1 MLDTILDSPLSQWL
15 RHDIEATDHIVIS
28 SRIRLARNFD
38 GLLFTNRND
47 TSALEKVNAISRGLL
62 QPLKEADGHQY
73 SNISLEQLSQ
83 SERAVLVEKHLMS
96 PALEEKLP
104 YRNLVVSD
112 DASIVI
118 MVNEEDHLR
127 IQSMASGLQLQQAY
141 DHAVQIDKAI
151 EAKHPYAFDERFGY
165 LTACPTNVGTG
176 LRASVM
182 LHLPALTMSGRI
194 TRLIRSIIQL
204 GYSVRGLYGEGSEAL
219 GAIYQISNQRTMG
232 TSEEATIEQLTKIVE
247 GIIAEERKSRQS
259 LLHNDK
265 EGLEDVLWRSYGV
278 LQYARRVN
286 GKEALTKLSDIQLGV
301 DLDILPPWGNDT
313 FNELV
318 AITRPNF
325 LTKYLGDEDLQPE
338 ETEKENEPVK
348 TSVNDSDV
356 PTSVE
361 TGDGALIMTSMV
373 VMIVSGGVYLTVKK
387 YI

>member
-1 MLDTILDSPLSQWL
+1 MLDTILDSPLSSWL
-15 RHDIEATDHIVIS
+15 QLDTDATDHIVIS

-38 GLLFTNRND
+38 GVLFTNRND
-47 TSALEKVNAISRGLL
+47 MSSLEKVNSFSRSLL
-62 QPLKEADGHQY
+62 KPLKDVDGHQY
-73 SNISLEQLSQ
+73 SNINLEQLS
-83 SERAVLVEKHLMS
+83 ERDRAILVEKHLMS

-127 IQSMASGLQLQQAY
+127 IQSMVSGLRLEVAY
-141 DHAVQIDKAI
+141 ERVLKIDKTI
-151 EAKHPYAFDERFGY
+151 EDKYPYAFDERFGY

-182 LHLPALTMSGRI
+182 LHLPALTISGKI

-219 GAIYQISNQRTMG
+219 GNIYQISNQRTMG
-232 TSEEATIEQLTKIVE
+232 TSEKDTIEQLTKIVE
-247 GIIAEERKSRQS
+247 GIIAEERKSRQL

-278 LQYARRVN
+278 LQNARRVN

-301 DLDILPPWGNDT
+301 DLNILPQWGKDS
-313 FNELV
+313 FNELI

-325 LTKYLGDEDLQPE
+325 LSKYAG
-338 ETEKENEPVK
+338 
-348 TSVNDSDV
+348 NDN
-356 PTSVE
+356 
-361 TGDGALIMTSMV
+361 
-373 VMIVSGGVYLTVKK
+373 LTDIERDSYRAKVIRQKLSH
-387 YI
+387 

>member
-1 MLDTILDSPLSQWL
+1 MLDTILDSPLSPWL
-15 RHDIEATDHIVIS
+15 QLDTDATDHIVIS

-38 GLLFTNRND
+38 GILFTNRND
-47 TSALEKVNAISRGLL
+47 MSSLEKINSISRGLL
-62 QPLKEADGHQY
+62 KFLNDVDGHQY
-73 SNISLEQLSQ
+73 SNINLEQLSER
-83 SERAVLVEKHLMS
+83 ERAILVEKHLMS

-127 IQSMASGLQLQQAY
+127 IQSMVSGLKLEEAY
-141 DHAVQIDKAI
+141 KRVLKIDKAI
-151 EAKHPYAFDERFGY
+151 EAKYPYAFDEIFGY

-182 LHLPALTMSGRI
+182 LHLPALTISGKI

-219 GAIYQISNQRTMG
+219 GNIYQISNQRTMG
-232 TSEEATIEQLTKIVE
+232 VSEEDTIEQLTKVVE

-278 LQYARRVN
+278 LQNARRIN

-301 DLDILPPWGNDT
+301 DLDILPQWDKDS
-313 FNELV
+313 FNELI

-325 LTKYLGDEDLQPE
+325 LLKYAG
-338 ETEKENEPVK
+338 
-348 TSVNDSDV
+348 NDN
-356 PTSVE
+356 
-361 TGDGALIMTSMV
+361 
-373 VMIVSGGVYLTVKK
+373 LTDIERDSYRAKVIRQKLSH
-387 YI
+387 

>member
-1 MLDTILDSPLSQWL
+1 MLDTILDSPLSSWL
-15 RHDIEATDHIVIS
+15 QLDTDATDHIVIS

-38 GLLFTNRND
+38 GILFTNRND
-47 TSALEKVNAISRGLL
+47 MSSLEKVNTISRGLL

-73 SNISLEQLSQ
+73 SNINLEQLSER
-83 SERAVLVEKHLMS
+83 ERAILVEKHLMS

-127 IQSMASGLQLQQAY
+127 IQSMVSGLRLEVAY
-141 DHAVQIDKAI
+141 ERILKIDKAI
-151 EAKHPYAFDERFGY
+151 EGKYPYTFDERFGY

-182 LHLPALTMSGRI
+182 LHLPALTISGKI

-219 GAIYQISNQRTMG
+219 GNIYQISNQRTMG
-232 TSEEATIEQLTKIVE
+232 TSEEDTIEQLTKIVE
-247 GIIAEERKSRQS
+247 GIIAEERKSRQL

-278 LQYARRVN
+278 LQNARRVN

-301 DLDILPPWGNDT
+301 DLNILPQWGKDS
-313 FNELV
+313 FNELI

-325 LTKYLGDEDLQPE
+325 LSKYAG
-338 ETEKENEPVK
+338 
-348 TSVNDSDV
+348 NDNLADIERDSYRAKV
-356 PTSVE
+356 IRQKLSH
-361 TGDGALIMTSMV
+361 
-373 VMIVSGGVYLTVKK
+373 
-387 YI
+387 

>member
-1 MLDTILDSPLSQWL
+1 MLDTILDSPLSPWL
-15 RHDIEATDHIVIS
+15 QHDTDATDHIVIS

-38 GLLFTNRND
+38 GILFTNRND
-47 TSALEKVNAISRGLL
+47 MSSLEKVNTISRGLL
-62 QPLKEADGHQY
+62 QPLKEVDGHQY
-73 SNISLEQLSQ
+73 SNINLEQLSER
-83 SERAVLVEKHLMS
+83 ERAILVEKHLMS

-112 DASIVI
+112 DATIVI

-127 IQSMASGLQLQQAY
+127 IQSMVSGLRLQEAY
-141 DHAVQIDKAI
+141 EHAQKIDKAI
-151 EAKHPYAFDERFGY
+151 EAKYPYAFDEQFGY

-182 LHLPALTMSGRI
+182 LHLPALTISGRI

-219 GAIYQISNQRTMG
+219 GNIYQISNQRTMG
-232 TSEEATIEQLTKIVE
+232 VSEEDTIEQLTKIVE

-265 EGLEDVLWRSYGV
+265 EGLEDVLWRSFGV

-301 DLDILPPWGNDT
+301 DLEILPSWGKDS
-313 FNELV
+313 FNELI

-325 LTKYLGDEDLQPE
+325 LSKYTGNDDLTDIE
-338 ETEKENEPVK
+338 R
-348 TSVNDSDV
+348 DSYRAKV
-356 PTSVE
+356 IRQKLSH
-361 TGDGALIMTSMV
+361 
-373 VMIVSGGVYLTVKK
+373 
-387 YI
+387 

>member
-1 MLDTILDSPLSQWL
+1 MLDTILDSPLSSWL
-15 RHDIEATDHIVIS
+15 QLDTDATDHIVIS

-38 GLLFTNRND
+38 GILFTNRND
-47 TSALEKVNAISRGLL
+47 MSSLEKVNTISRGLL
-62 QPLKEADGHQY
+62 KPLKEADGHQY
-73 SNISLEQLSQ
+73 SNINLEQLSER
-83 SERAVLVEKHLMS
+83 ERAILVEKHLMS

-127 IQSMASGLQLQQAY
+127 IQSMVSGLRLEEAY
-141 DHAVQIDKAI
+141 ERILKIDKTI
-151 EAKHPYAFDERFGY
+151 EDKYPYAFDERFGY

-182 LHLPALTMSGRI
+182 LHLPALTISGKI

-219 GAIYQISNQRTMG
+219 GNIYQISNQRTMG
-232 TSEEATIEQLTKIVE
+232 TSEKDTIEQLTKIVE
-247 GIIAEERKSRQS
+247 GIIAEERKSRQL

-278 LQYARRVN
+278 LQNARRVN

-301 DLDILPPWGNDT
+301 DLNILPQWGKDS
-313 FNELV
+313 FNELI

-325 LTKYLGDEDLQPE
+325 LSKYAG
-338 ETEKENEPVK
+338 
-348 TSVNDSDV
+348 NDN
-356 PTSVE
+356 
-361 TGDGALIMTSMV
+361 
-373 VMIVSGGVYLTVKK
+373 LTDIERDSYRAKVIRQKLSH
-387 YI
+387 

>member
-1 MLDTILDSPLSQWL
+1 
-15 RHDIEATDHIVIS
+15 
-28 SRIRLARNFD
+28 
-38 GLLFTNRND
+38 
-47 TSALEKVNAISRGLL
+47 
-62 QPLKEADGHQY
+62 
-73 SNISLEQLSQ
+73 
-83 SERAVLVEKHLMS
+83 MS
-96 PALEEKLP
+96 PALEERLP

-127 IQSMASGLQLQQAY
+127 IQSMVSGLRLQKAY
-141 DHAVQIDKAI
+141 EHAKKIDKAI
-151 EAKHPYAFDERFGY
+151 EAKYSYAFDERFGY

-182 LHLPALTMSGRI
+182 LHLPALTISGRI

-219 GAIYQISNQRTMG
+219 GNIYQISNQRTMG
-232 TSEEATIEQLTKIVE
+232 VSEEDTIEQLTKIVE

-301 DLDILPPWGNDT
+301 DLEILPPWGKDS
-313 FNELV
+313 FNELI

-325 LTKYLGDEDLQPE
+325 LSKYAGNDDLSDIE
-338 ETEKENEPVK
+338 R
-348 TSVNDSDV
+348 DSYRAKV
-356 PTSVE
+356 IRQKLSH
-361 TGDGALIMTSMV
+361 
-373 VMIVSGGVYLTVKK
+373 
-387 YI
+387 

>member
-1 MLDTILDSPLSQWL
+1 MLDTILDSPLSSWL
-15 RHDIEATDHIVIS
+15 QLDTDATDHIVIS

-38 GLLFTNRND
+38 GVLFTNRND
-47 TSALEKVNAISRGLL
+47 MSSLEKVNSFSRSLL
-62 QPLKEADGHQY
+62 KPLKDVDGHQY
-73 SNISLEQLSQ
+73 SNINLEQLSER
-83 SERAVLVEKHLMS
+83 ERAILVEKHLMS

-127 IQSMASGLQLQQAY
+127 IQSMVSGLRLEVAY
-141 DHAVQIDKAI
+141 ERILKIDKAI
-151 EAKHPYAFDERFGY
+151 EGKYPYAFDEQFGY

-182 LHLPALTMSGRI
+182 LHLPALTISGKI

-219 GAIYQISNQRTMG
+219 GNIYQISNQRTMG
-232 TSEEATIEQLTKIVE
+232 TSEEDTIEQLTKIVE
-247 GIIAEERKSRQS
+247 GIIAEERKSRQL

-278 LQYARRVN
+278 LQNARRVN

-301 DLDILPPWGNDT
+301 DLNILPQWGKDS
-313 FNELV
+313 FNELI

-325 LTKYLGDEDLQPE
+325 LSKYAG
-338 ETEKENEPVK
+338 
-348 TSVNDSDV
+348 NDN
-356 PTSVE
+356 
-361 TGDGALIMTSMV
+361 
-373 VMIVSGGVYLTVKK
+373 LTDIERDSYRAKVIRQKLSH
-387 YI
+387 

>member
-1 MLDTILDSPLSQWL
+1 MLDTILDSPLSSWL
-15 RHDIEATDHIVIS
+15 QLDTDATDHIVIS

-38 GLLFTNRND
+38 GILFTNRND
-47 TSALEKVNAISRGLL
+47 MSSLEKVNTISRGLL

-73 SNISLEQLSQ
+73 SNINLEQLSER
-83 SERAVLVEKHLMS
+83 ERAILVEKHLMS

-127 IQSMASGLQLQQAY
+127 IQSMVSGLRLEVAY
-141 DHAVQIDKAI
+141 ERILKIDKAI
-151 EAKHPYAFDERFGY
+151 EVKYPYAFDERFGY

-182 LHLPALTMSGRI
+182 LHLPALTISGKI

-219 GAIYQISNQRTMG
+219 GNIYQISNQRTMG
-232 TSEEATIEQLTKIVE
+232 TSEEDTIEQLTKIVE
-247 GIIAEERKSRQS
+247 GIIAEERKSRQL

-265 EGLEDVLWRSYGV
+265 EGLEDMLWRSYGV
-278 LQYARRVN
+278 LQNARRVN

-301 DLDILPPWGNDT
+301 DLNILPQWCKDS
-313 FNELV
+313 FNELI

-325 LTKYLGDEDLQPE
+325 LSKYAG
-338 ETEKENEPVK
+338 
-348 TSVNDSDV
+348 NDN
-356 PTSVE
+356 
-361 TGDGALIMTSMV
+361 
-373 VMIVSGGVYLTVKK
+373 LTDIERDSYRAKIIRQK
-387 YI
+387 LSH

>member
-1 MLDTILDSPLSQWL
+1 MLDTILDSPLSPWL
-15 RHDIEATDHIVIS
+15 QHDTDATDHIVIS

-38 GLLFTNRND
+38 GILFTNRND
-47 TSALEKVNAISRGLL
+47 KSSLEKVNDISRGLF

-73 SNISLEQLSQ
+73 SNINLEQLSER
-83 SERAVLVEKHLMS
+83 ERAILVEKHLMS

-104 YRNLVVSD
+104 YRSLVVSD

-127 IQSMASGLQLQQAY
+127 IQSMVSGLRLQEAY
-141 DHAVQIDKAI
+141 EHAQKIDKAI
-151 EAKHPYAFDERFGY
+151 EAKFPYAFDERFGY

-182 LHLPALTMSGRI
+182 LHLPALTISGRI

-219 GAIYQISNQRTMG
+219 GNIYQISNQRTMG
-232 TSEEATIEQLTKIVE
+232 VSEEDTIEQLTKIVE

-265 EGLEDVLWRSYGV
+265 EGLEDVLWRSFGV

-301 DLDILPPWGNDT
+301 DLEILPPWGKDS
-313 FNELV
+313 FNELI

-325 LTKYLGDEDLQPE
+325 LSKYAGNDDLTDIE
-338 ETEKENEPVK
+338 R
-348 TSVNDSDV
+348 DSYRAKV
-356 PTSVE
+356 IRQKLSH
-361 TGDGALIMTSMV
+361 
-373 VMIVSGGVYLTVKK
+373 
-387 YI
+387 

>member
-1 MLDTILDSPLSQWL
+1 MLDTILDSPLSSWL
-15 RHDIEATDHIVIS
+15 QLDTDATDHIVIS

-38 GLLFTNRND
+38 GILFTNRND
-47 TSALEKVNAISRGLL
+47 MSSLEKVNTISRGLL
-62 QPLKEADGHQY
+62 KPLKEADGHQY
-73 SNISLEQLSQ
+73 SNINLEQLSER
-83 SERAVLVEKHLMS
+83 ERAILVEKHLMS

-127 IQSMASGLQLQQAY
+127 IQSMVSGLRLEEAY
-141 DHAVQIDKAI
+141 ERILKIDKTI
-151 EAKHPYAFDERFGY
+151 EDKYPYAFDERFGY

-182 LHLPALTMSGRI
+182 VHLPALTISGKI

-219 GAIYQISNQRTMG
+219 GNIYQISNQRTMG
-232 TSEEATIEQLTKIVE
+232 TSEEGTIEQLTKIVE
-247 GIIAEERKSRQS
+247 GIIAEERKSRQL

-278 LQYARRVN
+278 LQNARRVN

-301 DLDILPPWGNDT
+301 DLNILPQWGKDS
-313 FNELV
+313 FNELI

-325 LTKYLGDEDLQPE
+325 LSKYAG
-338 ETEKENEPVK
+338 
-348 TSVNDSDV
+348 NDNLTD
-356 PTSVE
+356 
-361 TGDGALIMTSMV
+361 
-373 VMIVSGGVYLTVKK
+373 IVRDSYRAKVIRQKLSH
-387 YI
+387 

>member
-1 MLDTILDSPLSQWL
+1 MLDTILDSPLSSWL
-15 RHDIEATDHIVIS
+15 QLDTDATDHIVIS

-38 GLLFTNRND
+38 GILFTNRND
-47 TSALEKVNAISRGLL
+47 MSSLEKVNTISRGLL
-62 QPLKEADGHQY
+62 KPLKEADGHQY
-73 SNISLEQLSQ
+73 SNINLEQLSER
-83 SERAVLVEKHLMS
+83 ERAILVEKHLMS

-127 IQSMASGLQLQQAY
+127 IQSMVSGLRLEEAY
-141 DHAVQIDKAI
+141 ERILKIDKTI
-151 EAKHPYAFDERFGY
+151 EDKYPYAFDERFGY

-176 LRASVM
+176 LRSSVM
-182 LHLPALTMSGRI
+182 LHLPALTISGKI

-219 GAIYQISNQRTMG
+219 GNIYQISNQRTMG
-232 TSEEATIEQLTKIVE
+232 TSEEDTIEQLTKIVE
-247 GIIAEERKSRQS
+247 GIIAEERKSRQL

-278 LQYARRVN
+278 LQNARRVN

-301 DLDILPPWGNDT
+301 DLNILPQWGKDS
-313 FNELV
+313 FNELI

-325 LTKYLGDEDLQPE
+325 LSKYAG
-338 ETEKENEPVK
+338 
-348 TSVNDSDV
+348 NDN
-356 PTSVE
+356 
-361 TGDGALIMTSMV
+361 
-373 VMIVSGGVYLTVKK
+373 LTDIERDSYRAKVIRQKLSH
-387 YI
+387 

>member
-1 MLDTILDSPLSQWL
+1 MLDVILDSPLSPWL
-15 RHDIEATDHIVIS
+15 QHDIDATDHIVIS

-38 GLLFTNRND
+38 GVLFTNRND
-47 TSALEKVNAISRGLL
+47 MSSLEKVNSISRSLL
-62 QPLKEADGHQY
+62 KPLKDVDGHQY
-73 SNISLEQLSQ
+73 SNINLEQLSQ
-83 SERAVLVEKHLMS
+83 GERAVLVEKHLMS

-127 IQSMASGLQLQQAY
+127 IQSMVSGLQLQQAY
-141 DHAVQIDKAI
+141 DRAVQIDKAI
-151 EAKHPYAFDERFGY
+151 ESKHPYAFDERFGY

-182 LHLPALTMSGRI
+182 LHLPALTISGKI

-219 GAIYQISNQRTMG
+219 GNIYQISNQRTMG
-232 TSEEATIEQLTKIVE
+232 TSEEDTIEQLTKIVE
-247 GIIAEERKSRQS
+247 GIIAEERKSRQL

-278 LQYARRVN
+278 LQNARRVN

-301 DLDILPPWGNDT
+301 DLNILPQWGKDS
-313 FNELV
+313 FNELI

-325 LTKYLGDEDLQPE
+325 LSKYAGNDDLTDIE
-338 ETEKENEPVK
+338 R
-348 TSVNDSDV
+348 DSYRAKV
-356 PTSVE
+356 IRQKLS
-361 TGDGALIMTSMV
+361 
-373 VMIVSGGVYLTVKK
+373 K
-387 YI
+387 